1 MLPRIVERARAVNTV
16 RNHFGGQMK
25 LFESMK
31 AKVIAGVSTLVALT
45 GLTVVMFM
53 GGASAAATSCDAADF
68 TVAGVFDLDGY
79 LACQASL
86 AGEGGTLPATGS
98 NTLQIVGIAL
108 GLLAIGVA
116 ATVIALRERRR
127 TA

>member
-1 MLPRIVERARAVNTV
+1 
-16 RNHFGGQMK
+16 
-25 LFESMK
+25 
-31 AKVIAGVSTLVALT
+31 
-45 GLTVVMFM
+45 MFM

-68 TVAGVFDLDGY
+68 TVGGVFDLDGY

-86 AGEGGTLPATGS
+86 AGDGGNLPATGS

-108 GLLAIGVA
+108 GLIAIGVA